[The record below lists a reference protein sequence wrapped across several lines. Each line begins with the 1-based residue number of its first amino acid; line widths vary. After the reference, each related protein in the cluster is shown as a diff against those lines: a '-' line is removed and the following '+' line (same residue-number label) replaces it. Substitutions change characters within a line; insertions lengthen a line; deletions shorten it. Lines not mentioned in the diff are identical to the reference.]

1 MFFFTSFKIQNPK
14 GTASN
19 MTEPIY
25 SELFGATARGISVY
39 LASRELCV
47 PESTLRDIT
56 GGNITLDTKVGV
68 ETPFT

>member
-1 MFFFTSFKIQNPK
+1 MFFFIYFKIQNPK

-25 SELFGATARGISVY
+25 SKLFDATARRISVY

-47 PESTLRDIT
+47 SESTLRDRT
-56 GGNITLDTKVGV
+56 GGNITLDIKVGV